1 MANKTIDVN
10 GTTWTGTSKQ
20 DNVFI
25 DADYV
30 SVNTGAGND
39 SIKNRY
45 IYAWYSTI
53 NSGDGNDTITFEE
66 PRQSS
71 INAGAGNDKISL
83 SGGYYLTINGGKGN
97 DTVYAASNYNLYQ
110 YASGDGNDVIY
121 NWGAGDTISI
131 TGGTY
136 TKKTSGSDVI
146 LTVGSGKITLKG
158 AKDKAFTVK
167 GTLAGGGKNINNT
180 KSKKTIT
187 GTSCADTIKNS
198 ANYVTISSGA
208 GNDKIDNTN
217 GAHSSINA
225 GNGNDSIHHISYDKK
240 GHYITIIGGAGKDS
254 ISNEY
259 GDYSSINAGEGA
271 DSVYNKSY
279 YTTINGGADN
289 DTITNFNG
297 ALSSINGGAGNDLII
312 NEGNVDY
319 ASTQITIKGGTGND
333 SISLS
338 GAVSNTVIEYASGDG
353 YDIVYGFGE
362 DDTLKITGAK
372 YTKKN
377 SGSDVILTVG
387 TGKITLKGAKG
398 KTLNIDGTLD
408 GKLSIPSAAYTYNGH
423 SYKIFNNGMTWLEA
437 KAYCESFGG
446 HLVTIT
452 NKGEQSAVQKLLNS
466 NGSKNGYWMGGFKN
480 NNSWKWITG
489 ETWNYKYFADNEPN
503 GSGNCLQMYGK
514 NSAYKGKW
522 DDTSNDLS
530 TAGYDISAQGFICE
544 WDTVT
549 PGGGSTSTVQPA
561 PTVPSGD
568 IIKGT
573 NGHDNLANGNNL
585 NPKQNAGK
593 VIYAYDGNDTIT
605 NYANNVYIS
614 GGKGNDYIKSNW
626 GSNSTVHGDAGN
638 DNITVQ
644 SNNAFVY
651 GEDGN
656 DRIWAYN
663 EGNFI
668 YGGKGDDYIRTENNN
683 NGFVSG
689 EAGDDTITAYKGTHL
704 TLSGGAGNDSL
715 WGGANS
721 DTLIGGAGDDIFV
734 YKPGEGTD
742 HITDFSGGDMLKI
755 LKTNGRE
762 GGTFTKATFSGG
774 NLTLA
779 ISDGGTVILDNVKAG
794 QSINI
799 NGTIRTISGKTLK

>member
-53 NSGDGNDTITFEE
+53 NAGDGNDTIIFEE
-66 PRQSS
+66 SRQSS

-83 SGGYYLTINGGKGN
+83 SGGYYLTISGGKGN
-97 DTVYAASNYNLYQ
+97 DTVYAAANYNLYQ

-131 TGGTY
+131 TGAKY

-146 LTVGSGKITLKG
+146 LTVGSGKITLVG

-187 GTSCADTIKNS
+187 GMSYADTIKNS
-198 ANYVTISSGA
+198 ANYVTINAGA
-208 GNDKIDNTN
+208 GNDKIYNTN

-225 GNGNDSIHHISYDKK
+225 GDGNDSIHHISYDKK

-259 GDYSSINAGEGA
+259 GDYSSINAGNGA

-423 SYKIFNNGMTWLEA
+423 SYYIYSGVAKTWNEA
-437 KAYCESFGG
+437 KTYCEARGG
-446 HLVTIT
+446 HLAVINNAKENTKLF
-452 NKGEQSAVQKLLNS
+452 NYMKSKGYDSAYFGLSDAAKEGTWTWV
-466 NGSKNGYWMGGFKN
+466 
-480 NNSWKWITG
+480 TG
-489 ETWNYKYFADNEPN
+489 EKVSYKNFASGEPN
-503 GSGNCLQMYGK
+503 GGTYENYGMFYNVYK
-514 NSAYKGKW
+514 NGEW
-522 DDTSNDLS
+522 NDGDFGS
-530 TAGYDISAQGFICE
+530 EGINAFICE

-614 GGKGNDYIKSNW
+614 GGTGNDYIKSNW
-626 GSNSTVHGDAGN
+626 GSNSTVHGGAGN

-644 SNNAFVY
+644 SSNAFVY

-715 WGGANS
+715 WGGENS

-742 HITDFSGGDMLKI
+742 HITDFSGSDMLKI